1 MEFVP
6 CLLYRQYDFL
16 HGKSGFVSKKRDFV
30 VITQQSPRFFCFPK
44 EGRKL
49 QNQMKEEM
57 VYGNHCFNVDAGTG
71 VFYAG

>member
-30 VITQQSPRFFCFPK
+30 VITQQSPRFFCSKKGAESCKIMYSQSFGK
-44 EGRKL
+44 R
-49 QNQMKEEM
+49 
-57 VYGNHCFNVDAGTG
+57 F
-71 VFYAG
+71 

>member
-30 VITQQSPRFFCFPK
+30 VITQQSPRFFCSK
-44 EGRKL
+44 KGAESCKI
-49 QNQMKEEM
+49 M
-57 VYGNHCFNVDAGTG
+57 YS
-71 VFYAG
+71 

>member
-30 VITQQSPRFFCFPK
+30 VITQQSPRFFWFRK
-44 EGRKL
+44 GGREL
-49 QNQMKEEM
+49 QNHVLLKSGKER
-57 VYGNHCFNVDAGTG
+57 F
-71 VFYAG
+71 

>member
-30 VITQQSPRFFCFPK
+30 VITQQSPRFFCSK
-44 EGRKL
+44 KGAESLETEKIR
-49 QNQMKEEM
+49 
-57 VYGNHCFNVDAGTG
+57 YGPGHPCPSATSTLTVRGID
-71 VFYAG
+71 